1 MYVHAQVRRLYYV
14 RRCLL
19 ALLGRRRVGLVMVPE
34 KEERSKAADSRSSL
48 LARIGR
54 IGIRTQHLH
63 AWATLRHAV
72 RPWTQ
77 LAWPAGLVKSIARV
91 ITKQKARYACD
102 RCDDVQYVR
111 TWGLIRFDSIPFMR
125 STLDACMSSTSQAS
139 HCFFYI

>member
-63 AWATLRHAV
+63 A
-72 RPWTQ
+72 
-77 LAWPAGLVKSIARV
+77 
-91 ITKQKARYACD
+91 
-102 RCDDVQYVR
+102 
-111 TWGLIRFDSIPFMR
+111 
-125 STLDACMSSTSQAS
+125 
-139 HCFFYI
+139 